1 MARFHTYGHANAL
14 GAVQRAVL
22 SERPPHA
29 LLIVGPA
36 GVGKTTL
43 ALDLA
48 AGLLC
53 LSREPDARPCRE
65 CSACRKVE
73 HDNHPDLHRLAPE
86 GAGDQIRL
94 GHIQRLT
101 AELALL
107 PMEGRWRV
115 AVIEAAHRLNPDAQ
129 NALLK
134 TLEEPVGAA
143 CIILAADD
151 PAAILPTVASRA
163 ARLRVGPVPQAVIAA
178 MLQDEGVADA
188 SRAASLARA
197 ARGRPGLA
205 RSLAS
210 QPEASLVADRLARSL
225 LDLSRADA
233 RTRLGAA
240 ADLLSDA
247 MTLESLLGEPQ
258 VAKDTDGPASGPD
271 GANSVSASGRAR
283 RGPLRPPRA
292 TSPRAEPAERRRA
305 TIRVLTAWRDVGRD
319 LVVVARGGSAQLT
332 EPALLDELRSLAPVL
347 DEPGLLAFLERLDAL
362 VAAIE
367 EYADPALVMDALL
380 LAWPR
385 IRAAA

>member
-1 MARFHTYGHANAL
+1 MARFRTYGHANAL
-14 GAVQRAVL
+14 QAVRRAIG

-29 LLIVGPA
+29 LLIVGPG

-53 LSREPDARPCRE
+53 VSPDPAERPCRA

-73 HDNHPDLHRLAPE
+73 HGNHPDLHRLTPE

-94 GHIQRLT
+94 AHVQRLT

-115 AVIEAAHRLNPDAQ
+115 AVIDAAHRLNPDAQ

-143 CIILAADD
+143 CIILAVDD

-163 ARLRVGPVPQAVIAA
+163 ARLRVGPVPRPVIAA
-178 MLQDEGVADA
+178 MLQDEGLADA
-188 SRAASLARA
+188 PSAASFARS

-205 RSLAS
+205 RILAS
-210 QPEASLVADRLARSL
+210 QPEASLVGDRLARSL

-233 RTRLGAA
+233 RTRLGAV
-240 ADLLSDA
+240 ADLLGDA
-247 MTLESLLGEPQ
+247 TTLEGLLGGSRPQ
-258 VAKDTDGPASGPD
+258 TDGD
-271 GANSVSASGRAR
+271 GAASTLEGGSTIKSSAQPRNAPAR
-283 RGPLRPPRA
+283 PSRGA
-292 TSPRAEPAERRRA
+292 SPRAQPAERRRA

-319 LVVVARGGSAQLT
+319 LVVVARGGSTQLT
-332 EPALLDELRSLAPVL
+332 EPALLDEFRSVAAVL
-347 DEPGLLAFLERLDAL
+347 SEPELVAFLERLDGL

-367 EYADPALVMDALL
+367 EYADPALVLDALL

-385 IRAAA
+385 MREAA